1 MFSFSFEKKGK
12 KVRNIRTY
20 EKYWKENHE
29 ISKYQKNQEKTPSFM
44 DDPVVIGGETPKN
57 A

>member
-1 MFSFSFEKKGK
+1 M
-12 KVRNIRTY
+12 Y

-44 DDPVVIGGETPKN
+44 DDPVVIGGETPKKCIR
-57 A
+57 